1 MIGVWYERGY
11 ENAPLRIHATT
22 NVKMQYLNLYLG
34 EELLGS
40 WSAADA
46 EIEEHETYK
55 DWIVEYTFEQ
65 PGEYYLW
72 YKASADGVTEE
83 VPYAPDPVEIERPA
97 LINVRYE
104 EAKAGTPLK
113 IHVTTNLAMQNL
125 YLYLGG
131 DQLASWSADEAEIE
145 EYATCKDWTVEYTFM
160 GAGEYYLWYKASKDG
175 ETEEVPYAPD
185 PVKVEEAGEEEPVY
199 SDFRYVLNEEGTGV
213 VITAYLGSA
222 ANVEV
227 PEAIEGVAVTEI
239 GADAFLNNATLTRIT
254 LPQTVERIGAR
265 AFKNCT
271 ALCEMN

>member
-1 MIGVWYERGY
+1 MLQKLIKNKIAG
-11 ENAPLRIHATT
+11 NAAWIIVCKGIQAVLGLVITMLTAR
-22 NVKMQYLNLYLG
+22 LYG
-34 EELLGS
+34 P
-40 WSAADA
+40 ADYGA
-46 EIEEHETYK
+46 I
-55 DWIVEYTFEQ
+55 
-65 PGEYYLW
+65 
-72 YKASADGVTEE
+72 S
-83 VPYAPDPVEIERPA
+83 
-97 LINVRYE
+97 
-104 EAKAGTPLK
+104 
-113 IHVTTNLAMQNL
+113 
-125 YLYLGG
+125 YLGG

-227 PEAIEGVAVTEI
+227 PETIEEVPVTEI

-254 LPQTVERIGAR
+254 LPQTV
-265 AFKNCT
+265 
-271 ALCEMN
+271 